1 MEAYCIISVP
11 STGGTLLEWQQTYF
25 CLSHKPT
32 RPREEKIEA
41 TKFWMPERK
50 RMRVTDLADP
60 IKLTAKSAVGKA
72 KKKPYLCPRP
82 PRGSGIGSI

>member
-1 MEAYCIISVP
+1 
-11 STGGTLLEWQQTYF
+11 
-25 CLSHKPT
+25 
-32 RPREEKIEA
+32 
-41 TKFWMPERK
+41 MPERK